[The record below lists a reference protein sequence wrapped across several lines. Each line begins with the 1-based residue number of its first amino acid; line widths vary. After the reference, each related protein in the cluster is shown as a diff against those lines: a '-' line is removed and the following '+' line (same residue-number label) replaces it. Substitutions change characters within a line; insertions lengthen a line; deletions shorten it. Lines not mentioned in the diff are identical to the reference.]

1 MFTPLVSLTVKP
13 TRYEI
18 VISVRSR
25 QTYLE
30 GGNAYVPEDSL
41 IEFFVT
47 KFRASLSRG
56 LAIASKKAALALNGE
71 EDRLAPIVKTFGN
84 FMNLEADFSSEGG
97 RLTLSNFDAV
107 AKASAP
113 PCTRQMLDALSI
125 DKKLKHDGRLHLWGF
140 LKGKISSYFLRNFR
154 IFQS

>member
-1 MFTPLVSLTVKP
+1 MIICNPINKKTIQRPQKITRFLV
-13 TRYEI
+13 RN
-18 VISVRSR
+18 R

-30 GGNAYVPEDSL
+30 AGYAYVPEDSL
-41 IEFFVT
+41 MEFFVT
-47 KFRASLSRG
+47 KFRANLSRG

-97 RLTLSNFDAV
+97 RLTLTNFDAV

-140 LKGKISSYFLRNFR
+140 LKGKVMEMVLKTF
-154 IFQS
+154 

>member
-1 MFTPLVSLTVKP
+1 MFTPLVSQRP
-13 TRYEI
+13 NPNREI
-18 VISVRSR
+18 ISISVRSR

-30 GGNAYVPEDSL
+30 AGNAYVPEDSL

-47 KFRASLSRG
+47 KFRANLSRG

-97 RLTLSNFDAV
+97 RLTLSNFDGV

-113 PCTRQMLDALSI
+113 PCTRQMLDALTI

-140 LKGKISSYFLRNFR
+140 LKGKILEFFLFLK
-154 IFQS
+154 F